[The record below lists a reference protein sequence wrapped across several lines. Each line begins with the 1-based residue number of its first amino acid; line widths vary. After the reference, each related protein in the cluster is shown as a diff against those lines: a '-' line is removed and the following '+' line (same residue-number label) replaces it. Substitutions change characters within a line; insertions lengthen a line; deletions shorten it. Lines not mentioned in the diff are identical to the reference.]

1 MVAEHLKP
9 DEALRAVQL
18 KAPWAEPNPCFWHQL
33 KLFAAMGHKLD
44 PDCEPYKALVL
55 AQQRQLATLN
65 SRPLPKHCQVSLY
78 WGLQSYCALAL

>member
-44 PDCEPYKALVL
+44 PDCKPYKALVL

-65 SRPLPKHCQVSLY
+65 SRPLPKHCQVS
-78 WGLQSYCALAL
+78 A